1 MNSGIEIAAEVL
13 AVCKKVDKKE
23 LRFVILKPSAD
34 GTAIEVEAEGER
46 DKTWD
51 EMCQMVAPE
60 ASR

>member
-1 MNSGIEIAAEVL
+1 MNSGIELSAETI

-23 LRFVILKPSAD
+23 LRFVVLKPSAD
-34 GTAIEVEAEGER
+34 GTAVEIEAEGDRE
-46 DKTWD
+46 KTWD